1 MLKAMNVIACYK
13 IVPDEQDI
21 VVNGDKTLSFDK
33 AALKVGQYD
42 LNAVEAGARLAEES
56 GGKLMVLTAGG
67 AEAEN
72 SKMKKSILSR
82 GPQENYVF
90 SSPAMAGADSAVT
103 AKVLWE
109 AVKKLKDWDLVL
121 CGEGSSDL
129 YSQQVGIQLGERLGL
144 PTLNG
149 VGKITLG
156 EDNTVIVERS
166 LEDEVE
172 VIRVCLPAVLSVTS
186 DINVTRVPTMKE
198 ILAAGKKPTTVW
210 KDGEISV
217 PQAFTETVSVLAPE
231 EASRKCVVVEG
242 DDGDKIAE
250 FCQLIKGEL
259 Q

>member
-1 MLKAMNVIACYK
+1 MNVIACYK

-21 VVNGDKTLSFDK
+21 VVNGDKTLSLDK

-42 LNAVEAGARLAEES
+42 LNAVEAGAQLAEAS

-67 AEAEN
+67 EEAEN

-82 GPQENYVF
+82 GPRENYVY
-90 SSPAMAGADSAVT
+90 SSPDMAGADASMT
-103 AKVLWE
+103 AKVLCE
-109 AVKKLKDWDLVL
+109 AVKKIEGWDLVL

-149 VGKITLG
+149 VSKITEAEGGKL
-156 EDNTVIVERS
+156 IVERS

-172 VIRVCLPAVLSVTS
+172 IIEVSLPAVLSVTS

-210 KDGEISV
+210 KDGETAV
-217 PQAFTETVSVLAPE
+217 PAPSMETLSILAPE
-231 EASRKCVVVEG
+231 ETERRCVVVEG
-242 DDGDKIAE
+242 DDGDKIAQ
-250 FCQLIKGEL
+250 FCQLIKAEL

>member
-1 MLKAMNVIACYK
+1 MNVIACYK

-21 VVNGDKTLSFDK
+21 VVNGDRTLSLDK

-42 LNAVEAGARLAEES
+42 LNAVEAGAQLAEAS
-56 GGKLMVLTAGG
+56 GGKLTVLSAGG

-82 GPQENYVF
+82 GPQENFVCV
-90 SSPAMAGADSAVT
+90 SPVMAGADAGLT
-103 AKVLWE
+103 AKVLCE
-109 AVKKLKDWDLVL
+109 AVKKMEGWDLVL

-144 PTLNG
+144 PTLNA
-149 VGKITLG
+149 VSKITDAG
-156 EDNTVIVERS
+156 DKKVIVERS

-172 VIRVCLPAVLSVTS
+172 VIEVGLPAVLSVTS
-186 DINVTRVPTMKE
+186 DINITRVPTMKE

-210 KDGEISV
+210 KEGEI
-217 PQAFTETVSVLAPE
+217 PAFAPLMETVSVLAPQE
-231 EASRKCVVVEG
+231 TERKCVVVEG
-242 DDGDKIAE
+242 DDGDKIAQ
-250 FCQLIKGEL
+250 FCQLIKAEL

>member
-1 MLKAMNVIACYK
+1 MNVIACYK

-21 VVNGDKTLSFDK
+21 VVNADKTLSMDK

-42 LNAVEAGARLAEES
+42 LNAVEAGAQLVEAS

-82 GPQENYVF
+82 GPQENYVY
-90 SSPAMAGADSAVT
+90 SSARMAGADAGVT
-103 AKVLWE
+103 ARVLCE
-109 AVKKLKDWDLVL
+109 AVKKIEGWDLVL

-144 PTLNG
+144 PTLNA
-149 VGKITLG
+149 VSKITAA
-156 EDNTVIVERS
+156 EDGKLIVERS

-172 VIRVCLPAVLSVTS
+172 VIEVSLPAVLSVTS
-186 DINVTRVPTMKE
+186 DINITRVPTMKE

-210 KDGEISV
+210 KDGEIA
-217 PQAFTETVSVLAPE
+217 AFDSSMETISVLAPE
-231 EASRKCVVVEG
+231 ETERRCIVVEG

-250 FCQLIKGEL
+250 FCQLIKADL